1 MIKFKIYLLLFL
13 ISFSVFG
20 LTKSEIIKMAKM
32 GLSENVLMATV
43 NGSKD
48 VVKMEKAD
56 IIEMKQA
63 GVPKPVIKE
72 LIKRY
77 LKSKEEAKQEV
88 VKKEVKKDP
97 EADAKKLEEE
107 KAKLAAEAKIR
118 EEEQRKAEERIK
130 KRKSAQEQRE
140 YREKRLPLDRAIGM
154 YKKGEYLRAIKKLN
168 KFFKAGFKQSSNE
181 YYLATFYLG
190 MSFYKS
196 NANYSALSTLKDV
209 LIRGPEVKIGN
220 SVKGAYFM
228 LAFEAYGELT
238 GNWPFSSDFNETY
251 SMISTYNT
259 ALLPKKF
266 QEVYNYYMGKY
277 YTKWASNSSRAE
289 KYLSAIDVIKT
300 KDNVVLYPKFYAS
313 AQYLLGL
320 NKVKSKKYNES
331 VKHFQN
337 VILAVQEKSG
347 FKNTSLRDL
356 AYIALGRI
364 YYEIASSY
372 FSVGGIEQAKRLAN
386 ASLES
391 YKKVSKDSPKLAT
404 AYYEASWAAFITGEY
419 DISLGYLHSLHSAYL
434 KDYYYPDKY
443 ILEAGIY
450 VNMCLF
456 KYADESVSAFKKKYD
471 PFKKELDNFLSE
483 PLEPKEYLEKIKKIS
498 ANKPMKGKRFSY
510 ELISYVISDG
520 FFYESYKTLKTIEKE
535 KSILAKWSKKG
546 KSKQLPS
553 LNKLYV
559 KILKKEDKLY
569 RSLGSWI
576 RRKLQN
582 ASNNLNEL
590 YLKSDEIS
598 FEIISAEKRVL
609 QNEKIAL
616 TQKTKIKKSNKP
628 TSSKDYDLKDDE
640 MMWKFTGEYWIDEID
655 NYHSFLQSKCK

>member
-1 MIKFKIYLLLFL
+1 MIKFKIYLLFFL

-20 LTKSEIIKMAKM
+20 LTKSEIIKMTKM
-32 GLSENVLMATV
+32 GLPESTLMATV

-56 IIEMKQA
+56 IIEMKTA
-63 GVPKPVIKE
+63 GVPISVIKA

-77 LKSKEEAKQEV
+77 LKKKETIKKTSTKKEIKKDTAEEAKR
-88 VKKEVKKDP
+88 
-97 EADAKKLEEE
+97 LEEE
-107 KAKLAAEAKIR
+107 KAKAAEEAKIR
-118 EEEQRKAEERIK
+118 AEEQKKAEERIA

-140 YREKRLPLDRAIGM
+140 YREKRLSLDRAIGM
-154 YKKGEYLRAIKKLN
+154 YNKKEYLRAIKKLN
-168 KFFKAGFKQSSNE
+168 KFFKVGFKQSSNE

-190 MSFYKS
+190 MSYYKS
-196 NANYSALSTLKDV
+196 KAYYSAIKTLKDV
-209 LIRGPEVKIGN
+209 LVRGPEVKVGKSI
-220 SVKGAYFM
+220 KGAYFM
-228 LAFEAYGELT
+228 LAFEAYGKIT
-238 GNWPFSSDFNETY
+238 GDWPFSSDYNETY
-251 SMISTYNT
+251 SMIATYNT
-259 ALLPKKF
+259 ATLPNKF
-266 QEVYNYYMGKY
+266 QNVYNYYMGKY

-289 KYLSAIDVIKT
+289 KYLARITPIKNKNSKST
-300 KDNVVLYPKFYAS
+300 SYPKLYAS

-320 NKVKSKKYNES
+320 NKVKSKKYNKS

-337 VILAVQEKSG
+337 VIVAVQNKTD

-372 FSVGGIEQAKRLAN
+372 FAVGGIEQAKRLAN
-386 ASLES
+386 ASLDA
-391 YKKVSKDSPKLAT
+391 YRKVSKDSPKLAT

-419 DISLGYLHSLHSAYL
+419 DISLGYLHSLHSSYL

-456 KYADESVSAFKKKYD
+456 KYADEAVSAFKKKYD
-471 PFKKELDNFLSE
+471 PFKKELDSFLSE

-510 ELISYVISDG
+510 ELISYIISDG
-520 FFYESYKTLKTIEKE
+520 YFYESYNALNNIENE
-535 KSILAKWSKKG
+535 KRILAKWSKKG
-546 KSKQLPS
+546 KSKIAS
-553 LNKLYV
+553 FNKLYV
-559 KILKKEDKLY
+559 QILKKEDKLY
-569 RSLGSWI
+569 RSLGSWV

-582 ASNNLNEL
+582 AVNNLNEL

-609 QNEKIAL
+609 QNEKLAL
-616 TQKTKIKKSNKP
+616 TQKTKTTKSQKARSKKEYN
-628 TSSKDYDLKDDE
+628 LKDDE

>member
-1 MIKFKIYLLLFL
+1 MIKFKIYLLFFL

-20 LTKSEIIKMAKM
+20 LTKSEIIKMTKM
-32 GLSENVLMATV
+32 GLPESTLMATV

-56 IIEMKQA
+56 IIEMKTS
-63 GVPKPVIKE
+63 GVPISVIKA

-77 LKSKEEAKQEV
+77 LKHKKNIKKTGT
-88 VKKEVKKDP
+88 KKEVKKDTAQ
-97 EADAKKLEEE
+97 EAKK
-107 KAKLAAEAKIR
+107 KAKAEEEAKIR
-118 EEEQRKAEERIK
+118 AEEQKKAEERIA

-140 YREKRLPLDRAIGM
+140 YREKRLSLDRAVGM
-154 YKKGEYLRAIKKLN
+154 YNKKEYLRAIKKLN
-168 KFFKAGFKQSSNE
+168 KFFKVGFKQSSNE

-190 MSFYKS
+190 MSYYKLG
-196 NANYSALSTLKDV
+196 AYYSAIKTLKDV
-209 LIRGPEVKIGN
+209 LVRGPEVKVGKSI
-220 SVKGAYFM
+220 KGAYFM
-228 LAFEAYGELT
+228 LAFEVYGKIT
-238 GNWPFSSDFNETY
+238 GNWPFTSDFNETY
-251 SMISTYNT
+251 SMIATYNT
-259 ALLPKKF
+259 ATLPEKF
-266 QEVYNYYMGKY
+266 QSIYNYYMGKY
-277 YTKWASNSSRAE
+277 YTKWASNSSKAE
-289 KYLSAIDVIKT
+289 KYLARISPIKNKNDKT
-300 KDNVVLYPKFYAS
+300 ISYPKLYAS

-320 NKVKSKKYNES
+320 NKVKSKKYNKS

-337 VILAVQEKSG
+337 VILAVQEKTD
-347 FKNTSLRDL
+347 FKDTSLRDL
-356 AYIALGRI
+356 SYIALGRI

-372 FSVGGIEQAKRLAN
+372 FAVGGIEQAKRLAN
-386 ASLES
+386 ASLEA

-404 AYYEASWAAFITGEY
+404 AYHEASWAAFITGEY
-419 DISLGYLHSLHSAYL
+419 DISLGYLQSLHSSYL

-456 KYADESVSAFKKKYD
+456 KYADEAVSAFKKKYN
-471 PFKKELDNFLSE
+471 PFKKELEDFLSE

-510 ELISYVISDG
+510 ELISYIISDG
-520 FFYESYKTLKTIEKE
+520 YFYESYKALQNIKNEK
-535 KSILAKWSKKG
+535 KILSKWSKKG
-546 KSKQLPS
+546 KSKIVS
-553 LNKLYV
+553 FNKLYV
-559 KILKKEDKLY
+559 QILKKEDKIY
-569 RSLGSWI
+569 RSLGSWV

-582 ASNNLNEL
+582 AVNNLNEL

-609 QNEKIAL
+609 QNEKLAL
-616 TQKTKIKKSNKP
+616 TRKTKTKKSNKAK
-628 TSSKDYDLKDDE
+628 SSKEYDLKDNE